1 LLANRQPKTENR
13 QPNKVMN
20 ITEQLELIKRGTVE
34 IIDEKHLISKLELS
48 AKEKRPLVIK
58 AGFDPTAPDIHL
70 GHTVLLR
77 KMRHFQDLG
86 HKVVFLIGDFTATIG
101 DPSGRSEIRKHMTE
115 EEVKENAKTYS
126 MQVAKVLDID
136 KCHVVFNSKW
146 LKPMSLADFMQIA
159 AHQTVARILERDDFF
174 KRYKSGKEIS
184 FLEFIYPVLQAYD
197 SVALNADIELGG
209 TDQKFNLLMG
219 RALQKKYGQSEQV
232 VITMP
237 LLEGTDGVQK
247 MSKSYGNYI
256 GVTEHPNDIFGKIM
270 SISDDM
276 MWRYYELLTDVPLDF
291 IEEHKALA
299 ESNHENP
306 KDIKMLLARDI
317 ITAYYNKTAAEEA
330 KNEFENIFKRGNLPE
345 NIPVYKMQKKDLKD
359 GNIWICALL
368 TKAGLTKSNT
378 ESRKM
383 IQQGAVTVA
392 GKKISDDGLQIK
404 PEDGL
409 VIQVGKRR
417 FIRLKSQ

>member
-1 LLANRQPKTENR
+1 
-13 QPNKVMN
+13 MN

-34 IIDEKHLISKLELS
+34 IINEKELISKLQKSTET
-48 AKEKRPLVIK
+48 KTPLIVK
-58 AGFDPTAPDIHL
+58 AGFDPSAPDIHL

-77 KMRHFQDLG
+77 KLRDFQELG
-86 HKVVFLIGDFTATIG
+86 HRVVFLIGDFTAMIG
-101 DPSGRSEIRKHMTE
+101 DPSGRSELRNRLSFDQ
-115 EEVKENAKTYS
+115 VKSNAATYQ
-126 MQVAKVLDID
+126 MQASKILDINR
-136 KCHVVFNSKW
+136 CEVTFNSKW
-146 LKPMSLADFMQIA
+146 LNSMRLADFMEIA

-174 KRYKSGKEIS
+174 NRYKSGKEIS
-184 FLEFIYPVLQAYD
+184 MLEFIYPILQGYD
-197 SVALNADIELGG
+197 SVVLKADIELGG